1 MAGSRPTHLRA
12 EPVRHPEIRAH
23 RAEEL
28 ADHRL
33 ASAWPDHEA
42 STVAIMENPGPPRLL
57 ADPRAR
63 LVGLQD
69 GAGQQPVADQARLA
83 REGAAAGFQHVGE
96 SALADLQPE
105 HIGHQ
110 PRQSRE
116 RDCLGETQV
125 QHESPQVWAE
135 RRTRRQPSRRRR
147 PEPLPTTRAEA
158 AMQRYARYLRHDLR
172 DLDPVIGMNRRLQ
185 DRTHIGPTM
194 LAAIGQDVAPPR
206 RVRMEGPVRAGMG
219 LGLRLR
225 LALAIGLVPLTRG
238 DRGIV
243 RRFGRLPQFRL
254 QRLDTL
260 RQHADLFRQRLDQR
274 DQLFFRERSQGVS
287 IH

>member
-1 MAGSRPTHLRA
+1 MSKAGLMAGSRPTHLPA

-83 REGAAAGFQHVGE
+83 REGAAAGFQHVWE
-96 SALADLQPE
+96 RALADLQHE

-110 PRQSRE
+110 PRQARE

-147 PEPLPTTRAEA
+147 PEPLPTTRAEG

-194 LAAIGQDVAPPR
+194 LAAIGQGGAPPR
-206 RVRMEGPVRAGMG
+206 ALAFGFFSLSP
-219 LGLRLR
+219 
-225 LALAIGLVPLTRG
+225 LALCP
-238 DRGIV
+238 
-243 RRFGRLPQFRL
+243 
-254 QRLDTL
+254 
-260 RQHADLFRQRLDQR
+260 
-274 DQLFFRERSQGVS
+274 
-287 IH
+287 